1 MRVVGARV
9 SICADTRASP
19 PRRSPVDILLDD
31 RDLLPLR
38 IAAVDVAKL
47 YVDVFCRQRNVK
59 VTSLNAVTNQVTI
72 GLARRQ
78 IIAIVEDPVPLALQ
92 DVVDSFGER
101 LLL

>member
-1 MRVVGARV
+1 
-9 SICADTRASP
+9 
-19 PRRSPVDILLDD
+19 
-31 RDLLPLR
+31 
-38 IAAVDVAKL
+38 
-47 YVDVFCRQRNVK
+47 

-78 IIAIVEDPVPLALQ
+78 IIAIVEDLVPLALQ